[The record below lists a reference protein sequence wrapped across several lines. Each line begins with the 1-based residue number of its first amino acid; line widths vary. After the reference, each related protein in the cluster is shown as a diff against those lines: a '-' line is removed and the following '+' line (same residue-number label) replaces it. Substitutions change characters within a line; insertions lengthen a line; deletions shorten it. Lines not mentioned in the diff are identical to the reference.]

1 MQENIPRQ
9 IETTLKIATTVVFFV
24 GCALLIPQIA
34 DSSGVFG
41 NWAAKSVTAIESNSQ
56 ALNNTS
62 GEVALSDD
70 TYEPPNHGGP
80 DSVHGSGTR

>member
-9 IETTLKIATTVVFFV
+9 IETSLKIATTVVFFV

-41 NWAAKSVTAIESNSQ
+41 NWAAKSVRAIESNSQ
-56 ALNNTS
+56 TNNTTLDV
-62 GEVALSDD
+62 ELSND

>member
-9 IETTLKIATTVVFFV
+9 IETSLKIATTVVFFV
-24 GCALLIPQIA
+24 GCALIIPQIA
-34 DSSGVFG
+34 DNNGVFG
-41 NWAAKSVTAIESNSQ
+41 NLAAKSVRAIESNSQ
-56 ALNNTS
+56 LNQTS
-62 GEVALSDD
+62 LDVELSND